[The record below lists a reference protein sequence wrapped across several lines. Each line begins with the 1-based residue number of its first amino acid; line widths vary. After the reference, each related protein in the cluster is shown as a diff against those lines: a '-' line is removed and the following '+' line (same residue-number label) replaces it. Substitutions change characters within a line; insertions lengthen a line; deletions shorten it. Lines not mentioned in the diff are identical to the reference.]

1 MRSLPVDLIKID
13 GSFVRE
19 IVTDRVAHEIVRSIR
34 EIGRV
39 MGKQTVADFVEN
51 ENIFMLLRQIGVDF
65 AQGYGI
71 HKPIPMVE
79 PFVELKSRV
88 V

>member
-1 MRSLPVDLIKID
+1 
-13 GSFVRE
+13 
-19 IVTDRVAHEIVRSIR
+19 
-34 EIGRV
+34 